1 MTMLTKL
8 ATVDK
13 STTEELEA
21 ELRELS
27 RSITT
32 DANKLTDDK
41 SYFETVS
48 VELRNRRKAKDE
60 RSAQPTPKL
69 VTEKSIEVDI
79 EARQANLS
87 SNLTLK
93 LIAMEAE
100 QARLVI
106 EIEAHKFARQEAED
120 RLALIA
126 KIFKQGVDSQ
136 AK

>member
-41 SYFETVS
+41 SYFETIS
-48 VELRNRRKAKDE
+48 AELRNRRKAKDE